1 MTARNLAPVAPAQ
14 ESSALEAHAPASPP
28 GQTAGTTRP
37 MWGVALMVTAT
48 VFFAC
53 GDVLTKVLS
62 GSLPPVEIAWLRYVT
77 LMAILIPFAWHRAR
91 GLGLRSHRLGLQVVR
106 GLGMV
111 GSAMFFILG
120 LPFLPVAD
128 ATAIYFISPI
138 LITALA
144 IPFLGEKVGWRRWTA
159 AFVGLVGVLIVIRP
173 GTGAFNIAALL
184 PLLGATCWAIAAVAT
199 RMMSGTDRTTT
210 TLVYSALVGLGLL
223 SALVPFSWRT
233 PTGQELAVALAMGA
247 TSTVGHGLVV
257 LAYRHASAS
266 MVAPYSYAQLIWTG
280 TLGFMV
286 FGSWPDAFTVLG
298 AGIIAASGLYTAY
311 RERVRATGG
320 R

>member
-1 MTARNLAPVAPAQ
+1 
-14 ESSALEAHAPASPP
+14 
-28 GQTAGTTRP
+28 
-37 MWGVALMVTAT
+37 
-48 VFFAC
+48 
-53 GDVLTKVLS
+53 
-62 GSLPPVEIAWLRYVT
+62 
-77 LMAILIPFAWHRAR
+77 
-91 GLGLRSHRLGLQVVR
+91 
-106 GLGMV
+106 
-111 GSAMFFILG
+111 LG

-223 SALVPFSWRT
+223 SALVPFNWRT

>member
-1 MTARNLAPVAPAQ
+1 MTARNLAPVASVAAARPGLVDHAP
-14 ESSALEAHAPASPP
+14 ALESPAPASPP

-77 LMAILIPFAWHRAR
+77 LTAILIPFAWRRAR

-128 ATAIYFISPI
+128 AT
-138 LITALA
+138 
-144 IPFLGEKVGWRRWTA
+144 
-159 AFVGLVGVLIVIRP
+159 
-173 GTGAFNIAALL
+173 
-184 PLLGATCWAIAAVAT
+184 
-199 RMMSGTDRTTT
+199 
-210 TLVYSALVGLGLL
+210 
-223 SALVPFSWRT
+223 
-233 PTGQELAVALAMGA
+233 
-247 TSTVGHGLVV
+247 
-257 LAYRHASAS
+257 
-266 MVAPYSYAQLIWTG
+266 
-280 TLGFMV
+280 
-286 FGSWPDAFTVLG
+286 
-298 AGIIAASGLYTAY
+298 
-311 RERVRATGG
+311 
-320 R
+320 